1 MFYKKKPTIAI
12 FCGSQKGNKTIYSS
26 QSKKIARILCKNSY
40 PIIYGGGRT
49 GLMGTISETIKKSK
63 GKIIGIF
70 PDFLNIQKLAQE
82 DLYKFYTVKTLSN
95 RKKIMIN
102 RSDAFLIL
110 PGGFGTL
117 DELLEVLTLKQL
129 GLSNKPIIIFNIHGF
144 WNPLK
149 KFFLFMKKEGFV
161 NHKDIKHIFWANST
175 DELLNFLDNNFHK

>member
-1 MFYKKKPTIAI
+1 M
-12 FCGSQKGNKTIYSS
+12 
-26 QSKKIARILCKNSY
+26 R
-40 PIIYGGGRT
+40 
-49 GLMGTISETIKKSK
+49 
-63 GKIIGIF
+63 
-70 PDFLNIQKLAQE
+70 KLAQE
-82 DLYKFYTVKTLSN
+82 GLYKFYTVKTLSN

-129 GLSNKPIIIFNIHGF
+129 GLNNKPIIIFNIHGF

-161 NHKDIKHIFWANST
+161 KHKDIKHIFWANST
-175 DELLNFLDNNFHK
+175 DEILNFIDNNFNYLIQTSPISIVDSDYIGEIIVDDMVNMNQFHYNIKTSYVNILKKKQLETIE

>member
-12 FCGSQKGNKTIYSS
+12 FCGSKKGNKNIYNS
-26 QSKKIARILCKNSY
+26 QSKKIAKILCENSY

-49 GLMGTISETIKKSK
+49 GLMGAISNTIKKSK

-70 PDFLNIQKLAQE
+70 PNFLNTQQLAQE
-82 DLYKFYTVKTLSN
+82 GLYKFYTVKTLSN
-95 RKKIMIN
+95 RKKIMIS

-129 GLSNKPIIIFNIHGF
+129 GLSNKPIIIFNIYGL

-149 KFFLFMKKEGFV
+149 RLFLFLKKEGFV
-161 NHKDIKHIFWANST
+161 NHKDIKHVFWANST
-175 DELLNFLDNNFHK
+175 DEILNFLDNNFHK